1 MRTLDQEKLN
11 RIEKYIIDYQR
22 ENGQTPSYRNIMRE
36 LSMSSLNLVQKYV
49 LALEKQGKI
58 ERNKLGGIKPLP
70 QLCSRGSVMVPLVG
84 EIACGQPSFAVEN
97 IDESYALPQSLFGS
111 GELFMLRTFGDSMI
125 DIGIKKGDL
134 IVVRKQNYA
143 NDGDVIVAMVD
154 GETTLKRLYHDGKD
168 IILHPEN
175 KNMKDI
181 RVTECKVQGV
191 LVSCIK
197 MY

>member
-97 IDESYALPQSLFGS
+97 IEESYALPQSLFGS

>member
-49 LALEKQGKI
+49 LALEMQGKI

-70 QLCSRGSVMVPLVG
+70 QLCSSGSVMVPLVG

-97 IDESYALPQSLFGS
+97 IEESYALPQSLFGS

-175 KNMKDI
+175 KNMKDF